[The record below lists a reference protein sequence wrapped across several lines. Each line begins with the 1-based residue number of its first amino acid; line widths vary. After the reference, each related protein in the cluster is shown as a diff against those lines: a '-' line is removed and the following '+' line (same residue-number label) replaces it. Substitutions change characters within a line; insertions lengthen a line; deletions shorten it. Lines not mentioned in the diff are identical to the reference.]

1 VRIPTRLLTAAVAAG
16 IALALGG
23 APAVLADDVVV
34 RGAVTSEYLYNTEE
48 DASAFDGRVEFDLE
62 TGPFLIGAVYR
73 AYQLSDPD
81 YNPAMKEIPASEIRH
96 RYAEFRGESFSARA
110 GHFFATFG
118 RGLSLRSYEQVDL
131 EYDTALDGVLVRY
144 EPGPARITALSGVIS
159 EPLSE
164 WRTRAHTVRGIE
176 VTGSPWDW
184 ASLGGSAVERS
195 WVDEDEDIVLPDSL
209 ARGEDVV
216 LDGSLDLRFGPVALA
231 GEYARRDGQNPV
243 TGRDAVEGRAAY
255 LSGTFDL
262 GWATLFGEFKDYDGF
277 AHYLVNPPTG
287 IREHP
292 WTLMNRATY
301 EIDLNDERGFL
312 AEGTVPLGEDLSLV
326 GGASE
331 ARTHDGELSH
341 WEIYGE
347 ASHSF
352 FETVSGAV
360 GGAWSREYLL
370 GKFTEHVTGAA
381 DFDVELPAGQ
391 AAEVGLE
398 AGWTDDVTGASYHD
412 YLASITWYPGSDFT
426 VFAVFEASTAEFER
440 RDTWLIGEV
449 KKRISDELEI
459 ALAAGSERGGKKCA
473 GGVCYFEPEFVG
485 VRLRL
490 NSYF

>member
-1 VRIPTRLLTAAVAAG
+1 MLLAAACAAA
-16 IALALGG
+16 IIWAFSG
-23 APAVLADDVVV
+23 APAALADDLVV

-48 DASAFDGRVEFDLE
+48 DGSAFDGRIAFDLE
-62 TGPFLIGAVYR
+62 TGPFLIGAAYR

-81 YNPAMKEIPASEIRH
+81 YNPALKEIPASEVKH
-96 RYAEFRGESFSARA
+96 RYAEFRGESLSARA
-110 GHFFATFG
+110 GHFFSTFG
-118 RGLSLRSYEQVDL
+118 RGLSLRSYEEVDL
-131 EYDTALDGVLVRY
+131 EHDTALDGLLVRY
-144 EPGPARITALSGVIS
+144 EPASIKVTALSGVIS

-164 WRTRAHTVRGIE
+164 WRSRAHTVRGIE
-176 VTGSPWDW
+176 VGVSPWDW

-195 WVDEDEDIVLPDSL
+195 WVDEDEDIMLPDSL

-216 LDGSLDLRFGPVALA
+216 LDGSLELWLGPVALA
-231 GEYARRDGQNPV
+231 GEYARRDGENPV
-243 TGRDAVEGRAAY
+243 TGREAVEGRAAY

-277 AHYLVNPPTG
+277 AHYLVSPPTG
-287 IREHP
+287 VREHP

-301 EIDLNDERGFL
+301 EINLNDERGFL
-312 AEGTVPLGEDLSLV
+312 AEGTIPLGEKLSLT

-331 ARTHDGELSH
+331 ARSHDGELSH

-352 FETVSGAV
+352 FKSLSGAI

-370 GKFTEHVTGAA
+370 GKFTEHMTGAA
-381 DFDVELPAGQ
+381 DIDLELPAGQ
-391 AAEVGLE
+391 TVEIGIE
-398 AGWTDDVTGASYHD
+398 AGRTDDVTGLSYDDCMASV
-412 YLASITWYPGSDFT
+412 TWYPGSDLT
-426 VFAVFEASTAEFER
+426 VSAVFEASTAEFEE

-449 KKRISDELEI
+449 KKRISDEIEI

-473 GGVCYFEPEFVG
+473 GGVCYFEPEFEG